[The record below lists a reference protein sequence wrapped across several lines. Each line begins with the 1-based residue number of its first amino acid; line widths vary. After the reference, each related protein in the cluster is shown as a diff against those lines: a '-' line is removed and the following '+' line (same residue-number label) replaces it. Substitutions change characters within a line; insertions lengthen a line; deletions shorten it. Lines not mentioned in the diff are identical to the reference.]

1 VNSHII
7 LLSLVF
13 SLFLVGTAS
22 YSFAESNSIEVIEN
36 RVVTLVGE
44 GVDPDDETL
53 MFQWVQIDGEPVALS
68 SYNVAEPT
76 FMAPDVVNGQIKV
89 LTFTLTV
96 TDPMGASSSDT
107 VEVIVNPVNHNPMV
121 SAGKDQ
127 VTFQSVNV
135 VTLVSSAL
143 DPDGDSLTYSW
154 KQVAGQQLDL
164 PTTHGKYLTIIP
176 QHIDYSQ
183 TNPLTFELT
192 VEDGFGGS
200 ASDTV
205 SVYPLTGLLSNR
217 LISIQAG
224 PMQIV
229 QEGETVTLSASGQT
243 ANGQPI
249 SYSWVQLIGTGVQ
262 LSSYTGSSVQFT
274 APQLPDETE
283 MVLSFQVT
291 GYSAGNGWA
300 NALALVKVIPANGSP
315 IADAGPDQSV
325 SPNVQVKLIG
335 TGTDP
340 DNDKLRYSW
349 KQVSGMN
356 VDLYEKTTSSV
367 YFFTSPVTPSHVAQT
382 SMGSEPLIFELTV
395 TDSQGNSDKDDVAV
409 TITTVNLPPRAS
421 AGPDRKVIGG
431 SDVSVT
437 GLGSDPENGP
447 ITYSW
452 KQIAGETVSFDT
464 TKPSFSFKAPSVV
477 SGETKRMVFQLTV
490 KDSENQSGSDQL
502 IIMVVPANS
511 APIVDAG
518 VDQTANENT
527 KLNLL
532 CSTTDPDG
540 DMINASWSSS
550 SSEVV
555 ISNPNSLS
563 TTVQLPAIVK
573 DQVITMT
580 CSATDGKL
588 SSSDSMKINVV
599 NTLNLP
605 IIADAGADQTV
616 NEDVKVSLDGSKSS
630 DPEGQKISY
639 MWTQVSGEP
648 VMLSSSSSVT
658 PSFTSPVVANGEI
671 KVLVFELKV
680 FDNNGRESVDS
691 VTITVDPTNSPPKA
705 TATAKQS

>member
-1 VNSHII
+1 MNSQVI

-13 SLFLVGTAS
+13 SLFLVGAIS
-22 YSFAESNSIEVIEN
+22 NSFAESNSVEVIEN
-36 RVVTLVGE
+36 RVVTLVGQ
-44 GVDPDDETL
+44 GIDPDDENLT
-53 MFQWVQIDGEPVALS
+53 FEWVQIDGDPVTLS
-68 SYNVAEPT
+68 SYNIAEPT

-96 TDPMGASSSDT
+96 TDPLGASSSDT
-107 VEVIVNPVNHNPMV
+107 VEVVVNPVNHNPMV
-121 SAGKDQ
+121 SAGRDQ
-127 VTFQSVNV
+127 VTFDSVNV
-135 VTLVSSAL
+135 ITLVSSAL
-143 DPDGDSLTYSW
+143 DPDGDSLTYNW
-154 KQVAGQQLDL
+154 TQVGGQSIDL
-164 PTTHGKYLTIIP
+164 PTTHGKYLTILP
-176 QHIDYSQ
+176 MHIDYSQ
-183 TNPLTFELT
+183 TNPLTFQLT
-192 VEDGFGGS
+192 VDDGFGGS

-205 SVYPLTGLLSNR
+205 SVYPLSGLLSNR

-224 PMQIV
+224 PMQTV
-229 QEGETVTLSASGQT
+229 KEGQTVTLSATGKT

-262 LSSYTGSSVQFT
+262 LDSFTGPSVQFT

-283 MVLSFQVT
+283 MILSFQVT
-291 GYSAGNGWA
+291 GYSPGNGWA

-325 SPNVQVKLIG
+325 SENTLVKLIG

-349 KQVSGMN
+349 TQKSGMKI
-356 VDLYEKTTSSV
+356 DLYEQTTFSV
-367 YFFTSPVTPSHVAQT
+367 YFFTPNISTN
-382 SMGSEPLIFELTV
+382 SETLTFELTV
-395 TDSQGNSDKDDVAV
+395 TDSQGNSDKDDVNV

-431 SDVSVT
+431 SDVSIT
-437 GLGSDPENGP
+437 GLGIDPENLP
-447 ITYSW
+447 VTYSW
-452 KQIAGETVSFDT
+452 KQISGETVTFDT
-464 TKPSFSFKAPSVV
+464 TQPSFSFKAPSVA

-502 IIMVVPANS
+502 LIMVVPPNS

-527 KLNLL
+527 TLNLL
-532 CSTTDPDG
+532 CAVSDPDG
-540 DMINASWSSS
+540 DVVNTSWSSS

-555 ISNPNSLS
+555 IADSSSLS
-563 TTVQLPAIVK
+563 TTVQLPLIVK

-580 CSATDGKL
+580 CSATDGRL

-605 IIADAGADQTV
+605 IIADAGPDQIV
-616 NEDVKVSLDGSKSS
+616 NENVKISLDGSKSS
-630 DPEGQKISY
+630 DPENQKLSY
-639 MWTQVSGEP
+639 MWTQISGEP
-648 VMLSSSSSVT
+648 VVLSSVSSIT
-658 PSFTSPVVANGEI
+658 PSFTSPIVANGEI
-671 KVLVFELKV
+671 KVLIFELKV

-691 VTITVDPTNSPPKA
+691 VTITVDPTNAPPQA
-705 TATAKQS
+705 IASAKQS

>member
-1 VNSHII
+1 VNSYII

-13 SLFLVGTAS
+13 SLFLVGTTT

-36 RVVTLVGE
+36 RLVTLVGE
-44 GVDPDDETL
+44 GVDADNDTL
-53 MFQWVQIDGEPVALS
+53 IFEWAQIDGEPVALS

-96 TDPMGASSSDT
+96 TDPLGASNSDT
-107 VEVIVNPVNHNPMV
+107 VEVVVNPVNHIPMV

-127 VTFQSVNV
+127 VTFKTVNV
-135 VTLVSSAL
+135 ITLVSSAL

-154 KQVAGQQLDL
+154 TQVGGQPLDL
-164 PTTHGKYLTIIP
+164 SATHGKYLTILP
-176 QHIDYSQ
+176 THIDFSQ
-183 TNPLTFELT
+183 TTPLTFQLT
-192 VEDGFGGS
+192 VDDGFGGS
-200 ASDTV
+200 ASDTAN
-205 SVYPLTGLLSNR
+205 VYPITGLLSNR

-229 QEGETVTLSASGQT
+229 EEGQTVTLSATGQT
-243 ANGQPI
+243 ANGLPI

-262 LSSYTGSSVQFT
+262 LNSYTGPSVQFT

-283 MVLSFQVT
+283 MILSFQVT
-291 GYSAGNGWA
+291 GYSPGNGWA

-325 SPNVQVKLIG
+325 SENALVKLIG

-349 KQVSGMN
+349 TQKSGMPI
-356 VDLYEKTTSSV
+356 DLYEQATFSV
-367 YFFTSPVTPSHVAQT
+367 YFFTPVIST
-382 SMGSEPLIFELTV
+382 SSETLVFELTV

-409 TITTVNLPPRAS
+409 TINTVNLPPRAS

-437 GLGSDPENGP
+437 GLGTDPENGP

-477 SGETKRMVFQLTV
+477 SGEIKRMVFQLTV
-490 KDSENQSGSDQL
+490 TDSENQHGSDQL
-502 IIMVVPANS
+502 ILLVVPANS

-518 VDQTANENT
+518 VDQTANENAVV
-527 KLNLL
+527 NLS
-532 CSTTDPDG
+532 CSATDIDG
-540 DMINASWSSS
+540 DMISFTWSSS
-550 SSEVV
+550 NSEVV
-555 ISNPNSLS
+555 IGDSSSAN
-563 TTVQLPAIVK
+563 TTVQIPAVIE

-580 CSATDGKL
+580 CSATDGRL
-588 SSSDSMKINVV
+588 SSSDNMNINVV
-599 NTLNLP
+599 NLLNLP
-605 IIADAGADQTV
+605 IVADAGVDQIV
-616 NEDVKVSLDGSKSS
+616 NEHVKVSLDGSMSN
-630 DPEGQKISY
+630 DPEGQELSY
-639 MWTQVSGEP
+639 MWTQISGEP
-648 VMLSSSSSVT
+648 VVLSSVSSVT
-658 PSFTSPVVANGEI
+658 PSFTSPTVANGEI

-680 FDNNGRESVDS
+680 FDDNGREDVDT
-691 VTITVDPTNSPPKA
+691 VTITVDPVNAAPEAIAS
-705 TATAKQS
+705 AKQS

>member
-1 VNSHII
+1 MNSHIV
-7 LLSLVF
+7 LFSLVF
-13 SLFLVGTAS
+13 SLFLAGTVS
-22 YSFAESNSIEVIEN
+22 YSFAISNSIEVIEN
-36 RVVTLVGE
+36 RIVTLVGE
-44 GVDPDDETL
+44 GIDSDDETL
-53 MFQWVQIDGEPVALS
+53 MFEWVQIDGEPVTLS
-68 SYNVAEPT
+68 SYDVPEPQ

-96 TDPMGASSSDT
+96 TDPSGASSSDT
-107 VEVIVNPVNHNPMV
+107 VEVVVNPVNHIPMV

-127 VTFQSVNV
+127 VTFQTVNV
-135 VTLVSSAL
+135 ITLVSSAL

-154 KQVAGQQLDL
+154 TQVAGQPLQLS
-164 PTTHGKYLTIIP
+164 TTHGKYLTILP
-176 QHIDYSQ
+176 THIDYSQ
-183 TNPLTFELT
+183 TNPLTFQLT
-192 VEDGFGGS
+192 VDDGFGGV

-205 SVYPLTGLLSNR
+205 SVYPLSGLLSNR

-229 QEGETVTLSASGQT
+229 HEGETVTLSATGET
-243 ANGQPI
+243 ANGKPI

-262 LSSYTGSSVQFT
+262 LDSYTGPSVQFT
-274 APQLPDETE
+274 APELPSETE
-283 MVLSFQVT
+283 MILSFQVT

-325 SPNVQVKLIG
+325 SENAHVKLIG

-349 KQVSGMN
+349 TQKSGMKI
-356 VDLYEKTTSSV
+356 DLYEQATFSV
-367 YFFTSPVTPSHVAQT
+367 YFFTPNISTT
-382 SMGSEPLIFELTV
+382 SEALVFELTV
-395 TDSQGNSDKDDVAV
+395 TDSQGNSDKDDVVV
-409 TITTVNLPPRAS
+409 TINTVNLPPRAS

-437 GLGSDPENGP
+437 GLGNDPENGP

-452 KQIAGETVSFDT
+452 KQIAGDTVSFDT
-464 TKPSFSFKAPSVV
+464 TQPSFSFKAPSVV
-477 SGETKRMVFQLTV
+477 SGETKRLVFQLTV
-490 KDSENQSGSDQL
+490 TDSENQHGSDQL

-527 KLNLL
+527 TLNLL
-532 CSTTDPDG
+532 CTTTDPDG
-540 DMINASWSSS
+540 DIINASWSSS
-550 SSEVV
+550 STEVV
-555 ISNPNSLS
+555 IADAGSLS

-588 SSSDSMKINVV
+588 SSSDTMKINVV

-605 IIADAGADQTV
+605 IMADAGADQIV
-616 NEDVKVSLDGSKSS
+616 NEHVTVSLDGSKSN
-630 DPEGQKISY
+630 DPEGQDLSY
-639 MWTQVSGEP
+639 MWAQISGEP
-648 VMLSSSSSVT
+648 VVLSSMSSVT
-658 PSFTSPVVANGEI
+658 PSFTSPTVANNEI

-680 FDNNGRESVDS
+680 FDNNNREGVDT
-691 VTITVDPTNSPPKA
+691 VTITVDPVNAAPIAKA
-705 TATAKQS
+705 SAKQS

>member
-1 VNSHII
+1 
-7 LLSLVF
+7 
-13 SLFLVGTAS
+13 
-22 YSFAESNSIEVIEN
+22 
-36 RVVTLVGE
+36 
-44 GVDPDDETL
+44 
-53 MFQWVQIDGEPVALS
+53 
-68 SYNVAEPT
+68 
-76 FMAPDVVNGQIKV
+76 
-89 LTFTLTV
+89 
-96 TDPMGASSSDT
+96 
-107 VEVIVNPVNHNPMV
+107 
-121 SAGKDQ
+121 
-127 VTFQSVNV
+127 
-135 VTLVSSAL
+135 
-143 DPDGDSLTYSW
+143 
-154 KQVAGQQLDL
+154 
-164 PTTHGKYLTIIP
+164 
-176 QHIDYSQ
+176 
-183 TNPLTFELT
+183 
-192 VEDGFGGS
+192 
-200 ASDTV
+200 
-205 SVYPLTGLLSNR
+205 
-217 LISIQAG
+217 
-224 PMQIV
+224 
-229 QEGETVTLSASGQT
+229 
-243 ANGQPI
+243 
-249 SYSWVQLIGTGVQ
+249 
-262 LSSYTGSSVQFT
+262 
-274 APQLPDETE
+274 
-283 MVLSFQVT
+283 
-291 GYSAGNGWA
+291 
-300 NALALVKVIPANGSP
+300 
-315 IADAGPDQSV
+315 
-325 SPNVQVKLIG
+325 
-335 TGTDP
+335 
-340 DNDKLRYSW
+340 
-349 KQVSGMN
+349 
-356 VDLYEKTTSSV
+356 
-367 YFFTSPVTPSHVAQT
+367 
-382 SMGSEPLIFELTV
+382 
-395 TDSQGNSDKDDVAV
+395 
-409 TITTVNLPPRAS
+409 
-421 AGPDRKVIGG
+421 
-431 SDVSVT
+431 
-437 GLGSDPENGP
+437 
-447 ITYSW
+447 
-452 KQIAGETVSFDT
+452 VSFDT

-555 ISNPNSLS
+555 ISNPTSLS

>member
-1 VNSHII
+1 M
-7 LLSLVF
+7 
-13 SLFLVGTAS
+13 FLVGTAS

-53 MFQWVQIDGEPVALS
+53 VFQWVQTDGEPVTLS
-68 SYNVAEPT
+68 SYNVAEPQ

-96 TDPMGASSSDT
+96 TDPLGASSSDT

-135 VTLVSSAL
+135 VSLVSSAL

-154 KQVAGQQLDL
+154 KQVAGQPLDL

-192 VEDGFGGS
+192 VDDGFGGS

-217 LISIQAG
+217 LISVQAG

-229 QEGETVTLSASGQT
+229 KEGETVTLSASGQT

-262 LSSYTGSSVQFT
+262 LDSYTGSSVQFT

-325 SPNVQVKLIG
+325 SENALVKLIG

-349 KQVSGMN
+349 KQVSGMKTD
-356 VDLYEKTTSSV
+356 VYEQATFSV
-367 YFFTSPVTPSHVAQT
+367 YFFTPKISTA
-382 SMGSEPLIFELTV
+382 SETLVFELTV
-395 TDSQGNSDKDDVAV
+395 TDSQGNSDKDDVSV
-409 TITTVNLPPRAS
+409 TVTTVNLPPRAS

-431 SDVSVT
+431 SDISIT

-464 TKPSFSFKAPSVV
+464 TQPSFSFKAPSVV
-477 SGETKRMVFQLTV
+477 SGETKRIVFQLTV
-490 KDSENQSGSDQL
+490 TDSENQSGSDQL

-511 APIVDAG
+511 APVVDAG
-518 VDQTANENT
+518 VDQTGNENT
-527 KLNLL
+527 TLNLL
-532 CSTTDPDG
+532 CTTTDPDG
-540 DMINASWSSS
+540 DMTNVTWSSS

-555 ISNPNSLS
+555 IGDKSSLS
-563 TTVQLPAIVK
+563 TTVQLPVVVK
-573 DQVITMT
+573 DQIITMT

-605 IIADAGADQTV
+605 IVADAGADQTV

-630 DPEGQKISY
+630 DPENQKLSY
-639 MWTQVSGEP
+639 MWTQVSGDQ
-648 VMLSSSSSVT
+648 VMLSSASSVT
-658 PSFTSPVVANGEI
+658 PSFTSPIVANGEI

-680 FDNNGRESVDS
+680 FDNNGRIGVDT
-691 VTITVDPTNSPPKA
+691 VTITVDPTNSSPKA
-705 TATAKQS
+705 TASAKQS

>member
-1 VNSHII
+1 MNSYII

-36 RVVTLVGE
+36 RLVTLVGV
-44 GVDPDDETL
+44 GIDDDDDTL
-53 MFQWVQIDGEPVALS
+53 IFEWVQTDGETVSLS

-96 TDPMGASSSDT
+96 TDPSGASSSDT
-107 VEVIVNPVNHNPMV
+107 VEVVVNPVNHIPMV

-127 VTFQSVNV
+127 VTFKTVNV

-143 DPDGDSLTYSW
+143 DSDGDSLTYSW
-154 KQVAGQQLDL
+154 IQVGGQPLDL
-164 PTTHGKYLTIIP
+164 SATHGKYLTILP
-176 QHIDYSQ
+176 THIDFSQ
-183 TNPLTFELT
+183 TIPLTFQLT
-192 VEDGFGGS
+192 VDDGYGGS

-205 SVYPLTGLLSNR
+205 NVYPITGLLSNR
-217 LISIQAG
+217 LISIAAG

-229 QEGETVTLSASGQT
+229 QEGETVTLSATGQT

-262 LSSYTGSSVQFT
+262 LDSYTGPSVQFT
-274 APQLPDETE
+274 APELPNDTE
-283 MVLSFQVT
+283 MILSFLVT
-291 GYSAGNGWA
+291 GYSPGNGWA
-300 NALALVKVIPANGSP
+300 NALALVKVIPSNGSP
-315 IADAGPDQSV
+315 IADAGLDQSV
-325 SPNVQVKLIG
+325 SPNALVKLIG

-349 KQVSGMN
+349 TQKSGM
-356 VDLYEKTTSSV
+356 DIALYEQATFSV
-367 YFFTSPVTPSHVAQT
+367 YFFTPSIST
-382 SMGSEPLIFELTV
+382 DSEKLVFELTV
-395 TDSQGNSDKDDVAV
+395 TDSKGNSDKDDVAV
-409 TITTVNLPPRAS
+409 TINTVNLPPRAS

-431 SDVSVT
+431 SNVSVT
-437 GLGSDPENGP
+437 GLGTDPENGP

-477 SGETKRMVFQLTV
+477 SGEIKRMVFQLTV
-490 KDSENQSGSDQL
+490 TDSENQHGSDQL
-502 IIMVVPANS
+502 ILLVVPANS

-527 KLNLL
+527 VLNLL
-532 CSTTDPDG
+532 CSASDTDG
-540 DMINASWSSS
+540 DMISFSWSSS

-555 ISNPNSLS
+555 IGDSSFAS
-563 TTVQLPAIVK
+563 TTVQIPIVVE
-573 DQVITMT
+573 DEVITMT
-580 CSATDGKL
+580 CSATDGQL

-599 NTLNLP
+599 NVFNLP
-605 IIADAGADQTV
+605 IVADAGVDQIV
-616 NEDVKVSLDGSKSS
+616 NEHVKVSLDGSMSN
-630 DPEGQKISY
+630 DPEGQDLSY
-639 MWTQVSGEP
+639 MWTQISGEP
-648 VMLSSSSSVT
+648 IVLSSASSVT
-658 PSFTSPVVANGEI
+658 PSFTSPTVANGEI

-680 FDNNGRESVDS
+680 FDDNGRESVDT
-691 VTITVDPTNSPPKA
+691 VTITVDPVNAPPQA
-705 TATAKQS
+705 TASAKQS

>member
-1 VNSHII
+1 MNSHII

-13 SLFLVGTAS
+13 SLFLAGTVS
-22 YSFAESNSIEVIEN
+22 YSFAASNSIEVIEN
-36 RVVTLVGE
+36 LPVTLVGE
-44 GVDPDDETL
+44 GVDADDDTL
-53 MFQWVQIDGEPVALS
+53 TFEWVQIDGEPIALS

-96 TDPMGASSSDT
+96 TDSSGASSSDT
-107 VEVIVNPVNHNPMV
+107 VEVVVNPVNHIPMV
-121 SAGKDQ
+121 SAGRDQ
-127 VTFQSVNV
+127 VTFKSVNV

-154 KQVAGQQLDL
+154 TQVGGQPLEL
-164 PTTHGKYLTIIP
+164 STTHGKYLTILP
-176 QHIDYSQ
+176 MHIDYSQ
-183 TNPLTFELT
+183 TNPLTFQLT
-192 VEDGFGGS
+192 VDDGFGGS

-205 SVYPLTGLLSNR
+205 SVYPLSGLLSNR
-217 LISIQAG
+217 LISIEAG

-229 QEGETVTLSASGQT
+229 KEGQTVSLSATGQT
-243 ANGQPI
+243 ANGLPI

-262 LSSYTGSSVQFT
+262 LDSYTGSSVQFT

-283 MVLSFQVT
+283 MILSFQVT
-291 GYSAGNGWA
+291 GYSPGNGWA

-325 SPNVQVKLIG
+325 SENIHVKLIG

-349 KQVSGMN
+349 TQKSGMKTE
-356 VDLYEKTTSSV
+356 LYEQATFSV
-367 YFFTSPVTPSHVAQT
+367 YFFSPNISTPSET
-382 SMGSEPLIFELTV
+382 LTFELTV
-395 TDSQGNSDKDDVAV
+395 TDSQGNTDKDDVNV
-409 TITTVNLPPRAS
+409 TISTVNLPPRAS
-421 AGPDRKVIGG
+421 AGPDRKVIGD
-431 SDVSVT
+431 SNVSVT
-437 GLGSDPENGP
+437 GLGTDPENGP
-447 ITYSW
+447 VTYSW
-452 KQIAGETVSFDT
+452 KQIAGETVTFDT

-518 VDQTANENT
+518 VDQSANENT
-527 KLNLL
+527 TLNLM
-532 CSTTDPDG
+532 CTATDPDG
-540 DMINASWSSS
+540 DMINVSWSSS

-555 ISNPNSLS
+555 IANAGSLS
-563 TTVQLPAIVK
+563 TTVQLPAVVK

-588 SSSDSMKINVV
+588 SSSDSMKISVV

-605 IIADAGADQTV
+605 IVADAGADQIV
-616 NEDVKVSLDGSKSS
+616 NEHVKVSLDGSKSN
-630 DPEGQKISY
+630 DPEGQDLSY
-639 MWTQVSGEP
+639 MWSQVSGEP
-648 VMLSSSSSVT
+648 VVLSSVSSVT
-658 PSFTSPVVANGEI
+658 PSFTSPTVANNEI

-680 FDNNGRESVDS
+680 FDDNGREGVDT
-691 VTITVDPTNSPPKA
+691 VTITVDPVNAAPTAKA
-705 TATAKQS
+705 SAKQS